1 MTSEPVVDVRHLSY
15 RFGKVTALDDVS
27 LEIRRGVI
35 MGLIG
40 PDGVGKST
48 LMSLITGARA
58 LQKPGELRVLG
69 GDMRSSA
76 HREAVCPKI
85 AYMPQGLGK
94 NLYFTLTVEENLQFF
109 ARLFGHNAAERRRR
123 IDRLTRSTGLY
134 PFLNRPAGKLSG
146 GMKQKLGLCCALI
159 HDPELLVL
167 DEPTTGVDPLARRQF
182 WDLIDRIRAEQ
193 PNMSVMVATAYMDE
207 AQRFEFLVAMDG
219 GKVLT
224 TGTPAE
230 LLERTG
236 KKDLD
241 AAFIQLLPE
250 SRREGHREIV
260 LPPLDADANDISI
273 EAEGLTKKFGDF
285 TAVDHVS
292 FRIRR
297 GEIFGFLGSNGC
309 GKTTTMRMLTGLLP
323 ATEGEAS
330 LFGRPISGNTMEV
343 RRNLGYMTQLFSLY
357 NELTVRQNLTLY
369 ARLYG
374 IPESEVKDKVEAMI
388 ARFELRDFSEVLP
401 KSLPL
406 GIKQRLS
413 LAAAVIHSPQILILD
428 EPTSGVDPVARD
440 GFWEL
445 IIELSR
451 RDKVT
456 IFITTHFMNEAGRC
470 DRISLMHA
478 GKSLACDTP
487 ENIIAARH
495 APTLEAAFIDCLE
508 EAESAAAAAR
518 GDADVPETEP
528 IEIPKEKPPP
538 GWLRWLTERF
548 SFRRF
553 YSCMWRENLELIR
566 DPIRITLAL
575 FGALLLMVVMGFGI
589 SMDVEDLS
597 FAVLDRDHT
606 ELSTDYALNIAGSR
620 YFIEHP
626 PVKDYDDI
634 DRRMKNG
641 ELSMVV
647 ELPPDF
653 ARKVEKGENPKVAV
667 WVDGSMPARA
677 ETINGYVKAMH
688 QKWLSTQYENR
699 GLPGESNVDVEV
711 RYRYNPDVQSLP
723 SMVPAVI
730 PVLLMM
736 IPALLAALAVV
747 REKEMGSIINLYV
760 TPLTRLEF
768 LLGKQVPYILFSVL
782 SSLFLVAMAVTLFDV
797 PIKGS
802 IPLLLLSLAV
812 YCTVSTGFG
821 LLASSVTRSQI
832 AVIFLTMLA
841 TVLPA
846 VQLCGLINPV
856 DSQSGLP
863 RLIGE
868 IYPTTHMLLI
878 SRGIFN
884 KALGFADLQK
894 PFFTLLATIPI
905 GVTLGAMLQKK
916 QES

>member
-1 MTSEPVVDVRHLSY
+1 MNPVSAEPVVRIQHLTY
-15 RFGKVTALDDVS
+15 RFRNVTALDDIS
-27 LEIRRGVI
+27 LEVPSGII

-58 LQKPGELRVLG
+58 MQSAGSLDVLG
-69 GDMRSSA
+69 GDMRSKA
-76 HREAVCPKI
+76 HRDEVCPRI

-109 ARLFGHNAAERRRR
+109 GRLFGHDAAERRRR

-134 PFLNRPAGKLSG
+134 PFLDRPAGKLSG

-159 HDPELLVL
+159 HDPDLLVL

-182 WDLIDRIRAEQ
+182 WDLIDAIRADQ
-193 PNMSVMVATAYMDE
+193 PGMSVMVATAYMDE
-207 AQRFEFLVAMDG
+207 AQRFQWLVAMDD
-219 GKVLT
+219 GKILT

-236 KKDLD
+236 KSNLD

-250 SRREGHREIV
+250 HKREGHNEIV
-260 LPPLDADANDISI
+260 LPPLDADDNDISI
-273 EAEGLTKKFGDF
+273 EAEGLTKRFGKF

-323 ATEGEAS
+323 ATEGEAR
-330 LFGRPISGNTMEV
+330 LFGRPISGDTMEV
-343 RRNLGYMTQLFSLY
+343 RKNLGYMTQLFSLY

-374 IPESEVKDKVEAMI
+374 IPKEQVKERVEAMI
-388 ARFELRDFSEVLP
+388 SRFHLENEADSLP
-401 KSLPL
+401 SGLPL

-413 LAAAVIHSPQILILD
+413 LAAAVIHSPRILILD

-478 GKSLACDTP
+478 GRSLACDTP

-508 EAESAAAAAR
+508 EAEKAAAAER
-518 GDADVPETEP
+518 GDADVPAGTEEKVPEKTLETAVP
-528 IEIPKEKPPP
+528 A
-538 GWLRWLTERF
+538 WLHNLSERF

-553 YSCMWRENLELIR
+553 YSCMWRENLELLR
-566 DPIRITLAL
+566 DPIRLTLAL

-589 SMDVEDLS
+589 SMDVEDLP

-606 ELSTDYALNIAGSR
+606 ELSASYALNIAGSR
-620 YFIEHP
+620 YFIERP
-626 PVKDYDDI
+626 QIKNYDDI
-634 DRRMKNG
+634 DRRMKSG

-653 ARKVEKGENPKVAV
+653 AKEVEKGDSPKVAV
-667 WVDGSMPARA
+667 WIDGSMPTRA
-677 ETINGYVKAMH
+677 ETINGYVRAMH
-688 QKWLSTQYENR
+688 QEWLANEYSKR
-699 GLPGESNVDVEV
+699 GITVNPDLDVEV

-723 SMVPAVI
+723 AMVPAVI

-736 IPALLAALAVV
+736 IPALLAAMAVV

-768 LLGKQVPYILFSVL
+768 LLGKQIPYILFSVL
-782 SSLFLVAMAVTLFDV
+782 SSLFLVSMAVTLFGV

-802 IPLLLLSLAV
+802 IILLLFSLVV

-821 LLASSVTRSQI
+821 LLASSVTKSQF
-832 AVIFLTMLA
+832 AMVTPFA
-841 TVLPA
+841 FVTVMTFP
-846 VQLCGLINPV
+846 
-856 DSQSGLP
+856 
-863 RLIGE
+863 
-868 IYPTTHMLLI
+868 
-878 SRGIFN
+878 
-884 KALGFADLQK
+884 
-894 PFFTLLATIPI
+894 
-905 GVTLGAMLQKK
+905 
-916 QES
+916 